1 MWASSRS
8 ECVAPLLRWQVGRL
22 WAGLCLTLLEVV
34 RPVRER
40 HKGEILPL
48 LRQQVTVVTL
58 IWHQRRVGELH
69 LVGEENKVRVGKDV
83 VVLFCFI

>member
-1 MWASSRS
+1 M
-8 ECVAPLLRWQVGRL
+8 APPLRRQVGSL
-22 WAGLCLTLLEVV
+22 WAWLGLTLLEVV

-40 HKGEILPL
+40 HEGEILPL

-69 LVGEENKVRVGKDV
+69 LVVGENKVRVGKD
-83 VVLFCFI
+83 